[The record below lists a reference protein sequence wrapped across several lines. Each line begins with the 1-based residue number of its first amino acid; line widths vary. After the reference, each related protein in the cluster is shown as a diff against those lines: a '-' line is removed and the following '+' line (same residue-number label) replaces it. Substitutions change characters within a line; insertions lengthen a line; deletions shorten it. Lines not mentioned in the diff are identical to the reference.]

1 MFKKYWL
8 IIRSRETRE
17 AIGIATWDRSV
28 PWVEYDKPD
37 ELNFHSQMDSAVGVG
52 KWIFSTITE
61 AEYET
66 YRDLHGLKVLG
77 N

>member
-1 MFKKYWL
+1 MRTHWL
-8 IIRSRETRE
+8 VIRSIKTGE

-28 PWVEYDKPD
+28 PWVEYDKPA
-37 ELNFHSQMDSAVGVG
+37 LSNFHNQMDAVVGVG
-52 KWIFSTITE
+52 EWTFNTITE